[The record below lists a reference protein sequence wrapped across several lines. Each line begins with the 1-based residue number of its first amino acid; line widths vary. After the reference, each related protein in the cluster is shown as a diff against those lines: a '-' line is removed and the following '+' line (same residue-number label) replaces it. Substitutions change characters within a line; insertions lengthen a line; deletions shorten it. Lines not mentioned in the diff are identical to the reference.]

1 MRRIAVINQK
11 GGVGKTTT
19 STNLGA
25 ALAETGR
32 RVVVVDIDPQANLTL
47 HVDRMTEEGAP
58 TIYGVLTGTC
68 SFADA
73 VTPTDSPNLSI
84 VPSTIDLSGAET
96 ELASVIGRE
105 TILSDAL
112 QIWEDEHRAE
122 HGEAPADYLIFD
134 CPPSLGLL
142 ALNALA
148 AANEV
153 LLTVQTEF
161 LALQGMSKL
170 VEIVQLVK
178 RRLNPD
184 LLITGILPCL
194 YDSRLRLAREV
205 LAEVRGYF
213 PGQVFKN
220 PINTNVKLAE
230 APSYGQTILQY
241 APDSKGAQ
249 DYRLAALELIGQEE
263 RDPELFER
271 TFVITPALPAAPE
284 VARTEARP
292 EVVEPAVAPEAESA
306 TETEP
311 PPPVAP
317 RGEERMPSEPASPI
331 VSPKPVSLPPSE
343 EPITPQALREEPSS
357 TATLIEE
364 LTESADAAAEE
375 VSSEEPAA
383 ANHFDAP
390 YLEDEA
396 RAAAAFDGEG
406 ELSPHETDEPHELE
420 GDAEAETHDASIAEL
435 ARQEAEPTEE
445 SSEGELQAQDADHE
459 DRILVPHV
467 PQSTTAEDSNEEA
480 EAEEPEPVAPSVASV
495 PLPLPP
501 TPQAQPL
508 RAPEPEQR
516 APSPPGPPATRPRQ
530 SRVLRASDL
539 PPLPADVFDSFADYL
554 RHHR

>member
-32 RVVVVDIDPQANLTL
+32 RVVVIDIDPQANLTL

-73 VTPTDSPNLSI
+73 VVPTESPNLSI

-161 LALQGMSKL
+161 LAMQGMSKL

-249 DYRLAALELIGQEE
+249 DYRLAASELIGQEE

-271 TFVITPALPAAPE
+271 TFVMTPAHPAAPE
-284 VARTEARP
+284 VTRSEPRAD
-292 EVVEPAVAPEAESA
+292 VVEPAVAPEAESA
-306 TETEP
+306 TENEP
-311 PPPVAP
+311 PPPVTPRNEELAP
-317 RGEERMPSEPASPI
+317 AEPAPPVNSPN
-331 VSPKPVSLPPSE
+331 PDSLRPQE
-343 EPITPQALREEPSS
+343 EPSAPEALQEAPSS
-357 TATLIEE
+357 TAIGLEEPRSSADISAAEPPFEE
-364 LTESADAAAEE
+364 LADANR
-375 VSSEEPAA
+375 P
-383 ANHFDAP
+383 DAP
-390 YLEDEA
+390 QLEEEA
-396 RAAAAFDGEG
+396 PAEAALHSEANVAPE
-406 ELSPHETDEPHELE
+406 ETNELE
-420 GDAEAETHDASIAEL
+420 GDTEAGPHDASIAEL
-435 ARQEAEPTEE
+435 SLRESDPVAEDSEE
-445 SSEGELQAQDADHE
+445 EPPSEDADHE

-467 PQSTTAEDSNEEA
+467 PQATQEEDPEEEPDA
-480 EAEEPEPVAPSVASV
+480 GEPEPVTVAPSVASV